1 MSIKSIILA
10 VALTVAIGGSA
21 MAQSAGNG
29 GGGGGGGG
37 GGDGNPSDPG
47 HTPVLSN
54 PIAKKLPINQNA
66 NGGGKQATNDPN
78 GKPCAMTAVGGR
90 QRCDRPG
97 RWTYVE

>member
-10 VALTVAIGGSA
+10 VAVTVAIGGSA

-37 GGDGNPSDPG
+37 GDGNPSDPG
-47 HTPVLSN
+47 RTPIVTS
-54 PIAKKLPINQNA
+54 PIAKKLPINQNP
-66 NGGGKQATNDPN
+66 NGGGKQATNDPS
-78 GKPCAMTAVGGR
+78 GVPCAMTAVGGR

-97 RWTYVE
+97 RWIYVE